1 MTQTRES
8 WQDVHYRKLA
18 GKAHKLFTALNAE
31 MDRVPVEDEGWRELH
46 DLFKLSQVITSTL
59 ERYRDRQDAGN
70 ELDADLDAAIAKANP
85 GHPLITEHDHA
96 ARHDFADTMLP
107 AGEPVDYWPF

>member
-70 ELDADLDAAIAKANP
+70 ELDDDNELDAAIREANP
-85 GHPLITEHDHA
+85 GHPLT
-96 ARHDFADTMLP
+96 ADTMLP